1 MIPAGVEERLRAHV
15 FRVLA
20 HAHVPAADRGDVA
33 EELYGHL
40 VERWQALIDDGMEPM
55 RAADEAVRLFGG
67 AERIGADLTRSFRGR
82 FWASTI
88 GVLLPAVT
96 MKGPRPT
103 IAWWLG
109 ASLWSY
115 GVLGGAIGV
124 GVAAQ
129 LSPVRAAVVLL
140 FAIGTAVVYVVA
152 AAALARRQ
160 RWGLDI
166 AVAANVIGLVTGT
179 ATMMNTAG
187 LISLNVVLSGLLLA
201 FAYAE
206 RRDLGRWVRRSRS
219 VEGALAVAILATV
232 LGGAILPAAAA
243 EIPDPTQAGPG
254 DLQITTSVSC
264 GNTTAIVSVE
274 LRWDRVALLPGGVA
288 NLSQYGDMLL
298 LETSADD
305 AWVLDN
311 LPALEDKASGTVAAQ
326 SDVGYRPNGSRVET
340 LETAPHAI
348 QINWNALEPGRTY
361 RATWEL
367 RRLSAPGVDTTFA
380 ASVEYL
386 HADQFR
392 WEQLVDCM
400 GGRHE
405 PIVSDWP

>member
-1 MIPAGVEERLRAHV
+1 M
-15 FRVLA
+15 
-20 HAHVPAADRGDVA
+20 
-33 EELYGHL
+33 
-40 VERWQALIDDGMEPM
+40 
-55 RAADEAVRLFGG
+55 
-67 AERIGADLTRSFRGR
+67 
-82 FWASTI
+82 
-88 GVLLPAVT
+88 
-96 MKGPRPT
+96 
-103 IAWWLG
+103 
-109 ASLWSY
+109 
-115 GVLGGAIGV
+115 
-124 GVAAQ
+124 AAQ

-367 RRLSAPGVDTTFA
+367 RRFFAPGADTTFA